1 MTLSIWRFAHLALA
15 FVSTLF
21 LVILSVTGVILAY
34 DAVNE
39 KMPAYRIKD
48 INSVNLAECIP
59 ALSKIYPEIIEL
71 SVDHN
76 QFVTIDATNE
86 EGEHVK
92 AYIDPR
98 DGRVLGQIVPKSDF
112 IQWNIS
118 LHRSL
123 FLKETGRII
132 VGVVSFLLLLI
143 AISGVI
149 LIVKRQQG
157 VRHFF
162 AKINRDFFSQY
173 FHVVS
178 GRLFLV
184 PILIIALTGTYLFM
198 VRIGVMNQDEVEL
211 PGVDAPGVVQPAEP
225 VALEKNKF
233 PVFRQTKLADVE
245 KIEFPL
251 FEGDPE
257 EFYILKLRDKTIRV
271 NQIDGTIAG
280 QTSYNDTVIFEKL
293 SLDLHTGRT
302 NILWAIVLGFSS
314 LNILAFIYT
323 GFVMTLKRTRT
334 KIRNKFKAESAE
346 IVVLAG
352 TENGSTLFFANQ
364 IHQQLLADG
373 KRSFISEMNQYKAY
387 PQAQH
392 LIVFTSTYGLG
403 SPPANATHFTDLVQ
417 KISQQQDISFSV
429 VGFGS
434 KAYADFCEFAK
445 DVDQLLEKQ
454 QWAKRHLNLYTVNDK
469 SPEEFVRWVHAWSE
483 KSLTALA
490 TAPALYTTKQVGL
503 KNLKVVEK
511 TLVSADN
518 ATFKIVLAPESPG
531 VFQSGDLLAIYPAG
545 DSRERFYSIGQN
557 NGMVQLM
564 VKLYENG
571 LGSGYLYKL
580 EVNSKLKARIMH
592 NPGFHFPQK
601 AGSVVMIANGTG
613 IAPFLGMVM
622 NNHANIPVRMYAGF
636 RYDNQLTE
644 QYRQFASFEIG
655 QKRLES
661 LNIAHSRGAE
671 PQYVMDL
678 IRTDAEY
685 FTDLLRNRG
694 VIMICGSLRMQ
705 KDVELL
711 LDELCLSKN
720 NQSLSFYKSRNQL
733 MTDCY

>member
-1 MTLSIWRFAHLALA
+1 MTLSIWRYAHLALA
-15 FVSTLF
+15 FISALF
-21 LVILSVTGVILAY
+21 LIILSITGVILAF

-39 KMPAYRIKD
+39 KIPAYRIEE

-86 EGEHVK
+86 KGDHVK

-98 DGRVLGQIVPKSDF
+98 NGKILGQIVPKSEF

-123 FLKETGRII
+123 FLKETGRIA
-132 VGVVSFLLLLI
+132 VGIVSFLLFLI
-143 AISGVI
+143 TISGAI

-178 GRLFLV
+178 GRLFLI
-184 PILIIALTGTYLFM
+184 PILIISLTGTYLFL
-198 VRIGVMNQDEVEL
+198 VRIGIMKQDENQSVINTQSAEAATL
-211 PGVDAPGVVQPAEP
+211 EPA
-225 VALEKNKF
+225 KF
-233 PVFRQTKLADVE
+233 PVFQQTKLADIE

-251 FEGDPE
+251 MADDPE

-271 NQIDGTIAG
+271 NQIDGTIAE
-280 QTSYNDTVIFEKL
+280 QTSYSATTIFEKL

-302 NILWAIVLGFSS
+302 NMVWAIILVFSS

-323 GFVMTLKRTRT
+323 GFVMTFKRTRT
-334 KIRNKFKAESAE
+334 KIKNKFKAENAE
-346 IVVLAG
+346 IVILAG

-373 KRSFISEMNQYKAY
+373 KRSFISEMNRYRAY

-392 LIVFTSTYGLG
+392 LIIFASTYGLG
-403 SPPANATHFTDLVQ
+403 SPPANATHFMDLVH
-417 KISQQQDISFSV
+417 KTKQQQDITFSI

-434 KAYADFCEFAK
+434 KAYPDFCQFAK
-445 DVDQLLEKQ
+445 DADQLLEKQ
-454 QWAKRHLNLYTVNDK
+454 EWAKRYLNLYTVNDK
-469 SPEEFVRWVHAWSE
+469 SPEEFVPWVHAWSE

-490 TAPALYTTKQVGL
+490 TAPAIYTTKQVGL

-511 TLVSADN
+511 TLISEDN
-518 ATFKIVLAPESPG
+518 ATFKIVLAPERGNS
-531 VFQSGDLLAIYPAG
+531 FQSGDLLAIYPAG

-564 VKLYENG
+564 VKLHENG
-571 LGSGYLYKL
+571 LGSGYLYQL

-601 AGSVVMIANGTG
+601 ATSVVMIANGTG
-613 IAPFLGMVM
+613 IAPFLGMIM
-622 NNHANIPVRMYAGF
+622 NNRANVAVRMYAGF
-636 RYDNQLTE
+636 RYDNELTE
-644 QYRQFASFEIG
+644 RYRQFATTEMK
-655 QKRLES
+655 QKHLES
-661 LNIAHSRGAE
+661 LNLAFSRGTE

-678 IRTDAEY
+678 IRRDAEY
-685 FTDLLRNRG
+685 FTNLLTNHG
-694 VIMICGSLRMQ
+694 VIMICGSLTMQ

-711 LDELCLSKN
+711 LEELCMSKN
-720 NQSLSFYKSRNQL
+720 IQRLSFYKSRNQL